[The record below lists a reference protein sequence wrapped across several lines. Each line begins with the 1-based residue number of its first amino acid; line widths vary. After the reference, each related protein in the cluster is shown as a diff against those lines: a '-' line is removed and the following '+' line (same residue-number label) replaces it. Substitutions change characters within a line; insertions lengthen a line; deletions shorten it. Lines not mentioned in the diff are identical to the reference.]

1 MLPQSKKLVYD
12 CTRSAVTQL
21 GGKQFMLNPHTNKG
35 MAFNIKEKGLKI
47 ARKKFEKIFKNFVDN
62 IRLDFS

>member
-35 MAFNIKEKGLKI
+35 MAFNIKEKSF
-47 ARKKFEKIFKNFVDN
+47 FELF
-62 IRLDFS
+62 